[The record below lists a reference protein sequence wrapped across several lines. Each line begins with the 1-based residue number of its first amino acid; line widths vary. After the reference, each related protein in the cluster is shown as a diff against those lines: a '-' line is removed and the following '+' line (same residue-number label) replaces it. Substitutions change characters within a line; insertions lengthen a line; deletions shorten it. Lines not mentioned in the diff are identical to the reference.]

1 MKERYT
7 PTRCIYDN
15 PHSGCREVFEDGF
28 MVDSLAADQ
37 VGMVDRRGTGARLR
51 WLGPWKPGQMVGDK
65 RARYGDTEPTRPPV
79 NGDLFGG
86 QDSRP
91 I

>member
-15 PHSGCREVFEDGF
+15 PYSGCREVFEDGF

-37 VGMVDRRGTGARLR
+37 VGVVDRRGTGARLR

-65 RARYGDTEPTRPPV
+65 RARYGAVMAPPESDR
-79 NGDLFGG
+79 NL
-86 QDSRP
+86 SLP
-91 I
+91 L